1 MTKRALFAVVGLLSL
16 CLPLFAQQTQRPEQF
31 QSDGSTLNRSSLH
44 LPSLTLADRQLFS
57 FSSAFGWMDTTTADF
72 LPAFSPL
79 EPQRVAFPTVPGS
92 RNLSNRVVDMR
103 PDSSYA
109 GGEMGFLY
117 GKSTGKYGGDYSRGY
132 VIGEVGNDKIHIT
145 VGASYEESNGRVP
158 RWSR

>member
-16 CLPLFAQQTQRPEQF
+16 CLPLFAQQTQRSEQF
-31 QSDGSTLNRSSLH
+31 QSDGSTLNRSFLR

-57 FSSAFGWMDTTTADF
+57 FSSAFGWMDATTPDF

-79 EPQRVAFPTVPGS
+79 EPQRVAFPTMPGGRS
-92 RNLSNRVVDMR
+92 SSNRVVDMR
-103 PDSSYA
+103 TDSSYA

-117 GKSTGKYGGDYSRGY
+117 GRSTGKYGGDYSRGY

-158 RWSR
+158 RFGR